1 MFMQVIALIPAYN
14 PTEHLAPLV
23 RGLAAEAF
31 AAVIV
36 VNDGSEP
43 QYLQY
48 FNEIEEIDKVTVLR
62 HAVNLGKGAAL
73 KTGMNHIYCCF
84 ENFAG
89 VVVVDADG
97 QHTVGDAVKVADR
110 LKSHPESLIMGVRA
124 FDGSVPLRSRLGN
137 SITCGVFRVLTGRKL
152 SDTQSGLRGIP
163 KTMFPV
169 LLKMSTNGYEF
180 ELDMLL
186 ACKYTGRSIIEQPIR
201 TVYLEGNKSSHFNPI
216 IDSMRIYF
224 VLLRFTLA
232 ALLTTVIDYTV
243 FIFVFNLSAS
253 ISASQASARLIAMG
267 FNYTAVKRAVFY
279 SEKTVANTFP
289 KYFALVCVSGFV
301 SYLLIKGLS
310 LYTPLPII
318 AAKVLAESSVFLA
331 NFAIQ
336 RDFIFVSKNSIRRDD
351 VSGIY
356 QAHDGELHMEKRPA
370 GKI

>member
-1 MFMQVIALIPAYN
+1 MQVIALIPAYN
-14 PTEHLAPLV
+14 PTEHLVPLV
-23 RGLAAEAF
+23 RGLAAEDF

-43 QYLQY
+43 EYFQY
-48 FNEIEEIDKVTVLR
+48 FNEIEGIDRVTVLR
-62 HAVNLGKGAAL
+62 HAVNLGKGATL
-73 KTGMNHIYCCF
+73 KTGMNHVYCRF
-84 ENFAG
+84 EDFAG

-97 QHTVGDAVKVADR
+97 QHRVADAVKVADR
-110 LKSHPESLIMGVRA
+110 LKSQPESLIMGVRA
-124 FDGSVPLRSRLGN
+124 FDGAVPLRSRFGN
-137 SITCGVFRVLTGRKL
+137 RLTCGVFRVLTGKKL

-163 KTMFPV
+163 KIMFPG
-169 LLKMSTNGYEF
+169 LLKLSTNGYEF

-186 ACKYTGRSIIEQPIR
+186 ACKYTGRSIVEQPIS
-201 TVYLEGNKSSHFNPI
+201 TVYLQGNKSSHFNPI

-232 ALLTTVIDYTV
+232 SLLTTVIDYTV
-243 FIFVFNLSAS
+243 FIFVYNLSAS

-267 FNYTAVKRAVFY
+267 FNYAAVKKAVFY

-310 LYTPLPII
+310 VYTSLPVL
-318 AAKVLAESSVFLA
+318 AAKIFAESIVFLA

-336 RDFIFVSKNSIRRDD
+336 RDFIFVAKNSIRGGKL
-351 VSGIY
+351 SGMPKP
-356 QAHDGELHMEKRPA
+356 HGEKFYIE
-370 GKI
+370 